1 MAFTYTNRAGS
12 TFTLH
17 RSEVTMKNGQR
28 RVLHYF
34 AREAKPNAIEAVP
47 AGYVVSEAPSGMPV
61 LKRAEAAT

>member
-1 MAFTYTNRAGS
+1 MAFTFTNRTGT

-17 RSEVTMKNGQR
+17 RAEVTMKNGQM

-47 AGYVVSEAPSGMPV
+47 AGYVVTEAPSGMPV
-61 LKRAEAAT
+61 LKKLMVTT